1 MTNQGV
7 NFQLPLGGQ
16 FSVAVDTPGQ
26 ENPAGGVRNSNWG
39 GVHARNYKKASP
51 GISVCLALHALPAA
65 YQRIWSTHSGG
76 VEEILAQG
84 SSTRPHRPRMRTGM
98 LRLASR
104 FRAFHRAGLTCIL
117 PWARCSTL
125 ILGAVVFAFSGS
137 THAASRDEAA
147 MITRTVTRSAWIS
160 TKASFENNGESH
172 MKSPRLS
179 RSCPVLGIVATGP

>member
-1 MTNQGV
+1 VPAATQR
-7 NFQLPLGGQ
+7 P
-16 FSVAVDTPGQ
+16 SPGQ

-39 GVHARNYKKASP
+39 GVHARDYKKASP

-84 SSTRPHRPRMRTGM
+84 ASTRPYPPRM

-117 PWARCSTL
+117 PWARSSTL
-125 ILGAVVFAFSGS
+125 ILGAVVFAFPVRHMQLPG
-137 THAASRDEAA
+137 
-147 MITRTVTRSAWIS
+147 TRR
-160 TKASFENNGESH
+160 
-172 MKSPRLS
+172 R
-179 RSCPVLGIVATGP
+179 

>member
-1 MTNQGV
+1 
-7 NFQLPLGGQ
+7 
-16 FSVAVDTPGQ
+16 
-26 ENPAGGVRNSNWG
+26 
-39 GVHARNYKKASP
+39 
-51 GISVCLALHALPAA
+51 
-65 YQRIWSTHSGG
+65 
-76 VEEILAQG
+76 
-84 SSTRPHRPRMRTGM
+84 M

-160 TKASFENNGESH
+160 TKASFENNGESR
-172 MKSPRLS
+172 MKSHALARAVRFS
-179 RSCPVLGIVATGP
+179 AS